1 MKIDPLSA
9 QRLSPLR
16 RGKRGESG
24 AGEAFAAELEG
35 EAAAPASVGAGS
47 AATPVEAL
55 LALQEVPDALV
66 GQGRAK
72 RHGEALLDQLEQLRL
87 GLLLGRIPRARLERL
102 AELAAIQ
109 LERVEDPRLAEILA
123 EIELRAAVELAK
135 LER

>member
-72 RHGEALLDQLEQLRL
+72 RHGEALLDQLEQPWSAWPSWR
-87 GLLLGRIPRARLERL
+87 RSSSSASRTPVWRRSWPRSSCARRSS
-102 AELAAIQ
+102 
-109 LERVEDPRLAEILA
+109 
-123 EIELRAAVELAK
+123 
-135 LER
+135 